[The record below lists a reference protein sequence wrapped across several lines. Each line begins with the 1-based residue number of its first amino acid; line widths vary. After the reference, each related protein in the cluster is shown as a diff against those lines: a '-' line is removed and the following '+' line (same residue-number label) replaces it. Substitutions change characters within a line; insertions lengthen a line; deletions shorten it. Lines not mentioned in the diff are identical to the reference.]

1 MPSHAIADNLG
12 PTAATLL
19 CMAVALMALA
29 PLSRIGNR
37 SIAQWIDSQTLH
49 RLHRISI
56 AWWLLAATVAFVL
69 FSAASPAPDDQP
81 PATAA
86 LAALWI
92 GLLSALLVLLIKI
105 DAQCR
110 LLPDPLTGLLVA
122 TGLTA
127 HGLGLPPLAVS
138 LADAI
143 AGCIAGYG
151 LLWLLA
157 KIFHRLK
164 HDQAMGRGDFAM
176 SAGLGAWLGWQSIA
190 MVWLIASLCGL
201 AMAGLRS
208 LRWRFVRRQDLAP
221 PPESVAFLKQQI
233 AFGPALALGGIITW
247 IYLG

>member
-1 MPSHAIADNLG
+1 MPSHAITGDLG
-12 PTAATLL
+12 SIAATLL

-37 SIAQWIDSQTLH
+37 SIAQWIDGQTLG
-49 RLHRISI
+49 RLHQISI
-56 AWWLLAATVAFVL
+56 AWWLLAATVAFML
-69 FSAASPAPDDQP
+69 FSAASPALDDQRP
-81 PATAA
+81 IAA
-86 LAALWI
+86 VLAALLI
-92 GLLSALLVLLIKI
+92 GLMSALLVLLIKI

-122 TGLTA
+122 TGLLA
-127 HGLGLPPLAVS
+127 HALDLPPQAVS
-138 LADAI
+138 LADGI
-143 AGCIAGYG
+143 AGCAAGYG

-157 KIFHRLK
+157 KIFRRLK

-201 AMAGLRS
+201 AMAGLLR
-208 LRWRFVRRQDLAP
+208 LRWRFVHRQELAP
-221 PPESVAFLKQQI
+221 QPKSVDFLKQQI